1 MRRAL
6 AARIPRNNT
15 YVLCDE
21 GGQEVV
27 WAESVAAR
35 VGTLAASRKSDPVK
49 QPGGGAAAGNR
60 HDGVY

>member
-1 MRRAL
+1 
-6 AARIPRNNT
+6 
-15 YVLCDE
+15 
-21 GGQEVV
+21 VV